1 MMYVKIH
8 HSGDRVVIA
17 ICDEEL
23 IGKKISEGAL
33 VLNISERFY
42 KGEKKSQEEVKK
54 ILESKIVKDK
64 IYKKFPETFS
74 KKKINK
80 KKLALIV
87 FSDRKKLRSL
97 EKVIHP
103 LVKKKKNLFLNRN
116 KNKEI
121 IIMEIPIIFEK
132 KNKKNYDYI
141 ILMDVNKKIQRQRI
155 IKRKNMTPQ
164 LFEKILSNQIL
175 NKKRKDADFVINN
188 NDSKDKTKQILNKT
202 LEKIISTRL

>member
-1 MMYVKIH
+1 MI
-8 HSGDRVVIA
+8 
-17 ICDEEL
+17 L
-23 IGKKISEGAL
+23 IGLTGTIGSGKTFALNFFKSKKITVFSADD
-33 VLNISERFY
+33 
-42 KGEKKSQEEVKK
+42 EVKK

-164 LFEKILSNQIL
+164 LFEKILSNQIS

-202 LEKIISTRL
+202 LVKILSTGL